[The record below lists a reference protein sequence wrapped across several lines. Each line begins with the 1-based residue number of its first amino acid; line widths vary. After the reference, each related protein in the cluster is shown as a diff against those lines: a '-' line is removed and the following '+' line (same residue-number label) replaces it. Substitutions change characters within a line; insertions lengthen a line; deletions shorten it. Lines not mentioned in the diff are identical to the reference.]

1 MTVYGYARVST
12 DGQTLDAQVSVS
24 LSMVLDGILRILS
37 ARFAMVS
44 GLCPSPKLPR
54 ESVDSSGNKAV
65 LNHETELH
73 AHNMM
78 GEAK

>member
-1 MTVYGYARVST
+1 MTAVPSFIIGQVIST
-12 DGQTLDAQVSVS
+12 DYPGDGTVEAGPSTADVIMS

-44 GLCPSPKLPR
+44 GLCPLPKLPR

-65 LNHETELH
+65 
-73 AHNMM
+73 
-78 GEAK
+78 